1 MFVIIKC
8 LLMTA
13 SITSSTSQC
22 SSLSN
27 ARKLSM
33 QTARPITT
41 VIKILKAPSEQAKF
55 LKSAEVLHIP
65 LSRYAPA
72 PTARRLRIPHGQK
85 TFTKDNPLVLIPI
98 SAAIPIAKEIPKAH
112 PVQSMHNP
120 SSTVSDPN
128 ETKPLKYWDLYAQI
142 DEDNLK
148 SAEVKFKLVMSIHS
162 AETAGDI
169 SINQKMELLSI
180 IDKVSTN
187 HR

>member
-1 MFVIIKC
+1 MP
-8 LLMTA
+8 
-13 SITSSTSQC
+13 
-22 SSLSN
+22 
-27 ARKLSM
+27 
-33 QTARPITT
+33 TARPITT

-72 PTARRLRIPHGQK
+72 PTARRLQIPHGQK

-98 SAAIPIAKEIPKAH
+98 SAAIPI
-112 PVQSMHNP
+112 QSMHNP

-142 DEDNLK
+142 DQDNLK

-180 IDKVSTN
+180 IDKVSTH